1 MRINVKLM
9 CWMREYLSPGIT
21 HFDEQGFELVEG
33 MTLGAL
39 SDQFGFRAATPFMAM
54 RNGDH
59 VKDVALDETVLQDG
73 DEVVFVPPLKGG

>member
-9 CWMREYLSPGIT
+9 GWMREYLGPGIE

-39 SDQFGFRAATPFMAM
+39 SDKFGFRVATPFMTM
-54 RNGDH
+54 CNGDH
-59 VKDVALDETVLQDG
+59 VQDTALDSTVLKDG
-73 DEVVFVPPLKGG
+73 DEVLFVPPLKGG

>member
-9 CWMREYLSPGIT
+9 GWMRQYLAAGIEHFNEQ
-21 HFDEQGFELVEG
+21 HFDLTED
-33 MTLGAL
+33 MTLGEL
-39 SDQFGFRAATPFMAM
+39 SDKFGFRAATTFVAM

-59 VKDVALDETVLQDG
+59 VQDGALDATVLHDG

>member
-9 CWMREYLSPGIT
+9 GWMREYLSPGIE
-21 HFDEQGFELVEG
+21 HFDEQDFELVEG
-33 MTLGAL
+33 MTVGAL
-39 SDQFGFRAATPFMAM
+39 SDKFGFRIATPFMAM

-59 VKDVALDETVLQDG
+59 VQNTVLDSTVLNDG